1 MVFPLTGSLFADI
14 LNALENQEQS
24 FLIDA
29 ESRTL
34 VHADGI
40 TSDGIRYYSLPEW
53 DSAAGFALRTEF
65 ADKLRAPLAKE
76 ELQRVL
82 HSGRGVFKSFKNV
95 LKEFPQV
102 EKLWHLYKNK
112 SMQRFIGSWYNS
124 LREIWG
130 LEQLELE
137 PEENGDL
144 LHDDFIF
151 SEYDES
157 GFSEISK
164 IFLHAEGNCSDG
176 DFPEQI
182 NKAALK
188 LWEQQF
194 SCCGKNSI
202 GFICLSLSGEFAG
215 FITAAPISEKI
226 ERIFTLTGFYVSE
239 KYRGLGIGAELV
251 SMLIQSLKDLKIEST
266 LTAFMIL
273 PESALNLLE
282 KQGFEKAG
290 TGFFMRINKPCSE
303 LSVSEQV

>member
-65 ADKLRAPLAKE
+65 ADKLRAPLAKK

-164 IFLHAEGNCSDG
+164 IFLHAAI
-176 DFPEQI
+176 FV
-182 NKAALK
+182 
-188 LWEQQF
+188 LWKKQHRLYMPQF
-194 SCCGKNSI
+194 IRRICRFYNGGSYFGKNRKDI
-202 GFICLSLSGEFAG
+202 HFDRILCFR
-215 FITAAPISEKI
+215 KI
-226 ERIFTLTGFYVSE
+226 QRAWHRDGTRFHAHPV
-239 KYRGLGIGAELV
+239 
-251 SMLIQSLKDLKIEST
+251 LKRLK
-266 LTAFMIL
+266 
-273 PESALNLLE
+273 N
-282 KQGFEKAG
+282 
-290 TGFFMRINKPCSE
+290 RINFSRVYDSSRIRLEFIGKTRF
-303 LSVSEQV
+303 

>member
-144 LHDDFIF
+144 LHDDFVF
-151 SEYDES
+151 NEYGESDFNEIS
-157 GFSEISK
+157 GF
-164 IFLHAEGNCSDG
+164 FLHAKENCSDG

-188 LWEQQF
+188 LWERQF
-194 SCCGKNSI
+194 ACCGKNSI
-202 GFICLSLSGEFAG
+202 GFICRSLSGEFAG

-266 LTAFMIL
+266 LAAFMIL

>member
-1 MVFPLTGSLFADI
+1 MVFPLTESLFADI
-14 LNALENQEQS
+14 LNALENQEER

-29 ESRTL
+29 EKKAL
-34 VHADGI
+34 VKADGI
-40 TSDGIRYYSLPEW
+40 ISDEERYYSLPEW

-65 ADKLRAPLAKE
+65 ADRLRTPLAKE
-76 ELQRVL
+76 ELRRVL

-130 LEQLELE
+130 LEQLDLE

-164 IFLHAEGNCSDG
+164 IFLHAEENCTDGN
-176 DFPEQI
+176 FPVQI
-182 NKAALK
+182 NKAALR
-188 LWEQQF
+188 LWERHF
-194 SCCGKNSI
+194 SHCGADNI
-202 GFICLSLSGEFAG
+202 GFICRSLSGEFAG
-215 FITAAPISEKI
+215 FITAAPVSDEI

>member
-194 SCCGKNSI
+194 SCCGKNRR
-202 GFICLSLSGEFAG
+202 ICRFYNGGSYFGKNRTDIHFDRILCFR
-215 FITAAPISEKI
+215 KI
-226 ERIFTLTGFYVSE
+226 QRTWH
-239 KYRGLGIGAELV
+239 RGGTRFHAHSV
-251 SMLIQSLKDLKIEST
+251 LKRLK
-266 LTAFMIL
+266 
-273 PESALNLLE
+273 N
-282 KQGFEKAG
+282 
-290 TGFFMRINKPCSE
+290 RINFNRIYDSSRIRLEFIGKTRF
-303 LSVSEQV
+303 